1 VSDAVHEFYAQVALP
16 GGLLDS
22 FTYRI
27 PQDMDCPL
35 GSLVLVPL
43 GNRKEAVLGLVID
56 IHQNKPSF
64 LLKDLALPPYPYCLS
79 SRDLE
84 IIHWCSKFY
93 CTPLAC
99 ALDVFW
105 PKDFRDIICGKATK
119 SRPFLRKSIEKLTP
133 PPLTASQEIAFK
145 KLSPL
150 MDQKGF
156 RGALLHGVTG
166 SGKTRVY
173 LELVMHML
181 ERGKRVLLLVPEIS
195 LTPQTHQQFQQYLT
209 SEVLLYH
216 SNLPAPQRRHT
227 WNALLQGHAQF
238 LIGTRSA
245 ILLPQMHWDLILI
258 DEEHDSSY
266 KQQDPSPRY
275 HCREM
280 AFHIAHHNGGMV
292 LLGSATPSLESYHY
306 AMQGHLLLIELR
318 ERARPVELPKVE
330 LVDLKKILKQDRDL
344 QISPPLREAL
354 TDTITQGHQ
363 AIVLHNRRGYS
374 TAKVCLDC
382 GHTEECEQC
391 QVPLVFHRKPL
402 GLHCHYCGRIY
413 SVQKKC
419 SNCGSQKS
427 EFSGGAIEKVEEE
440 ILAWIPG
447 AKVIRMDKDTVQ
459 GIGSSEKI
467 LQAFRNGQYNILL
480 GTQMVAKGHDFP
492 NVQLVGVISADTGT
506 SLPDFRTGERLF
518 QLMTQVAGR
527 AGRAIGGGKVILQT
541 WNPTEVILGFA
552 LQHDFVSFVHHELAQ
567 RKELHYPPYRKLL
580 AIEVQSRKPQELDTA
595 ITAIETYFS
604 TQEECQVLGP
614 ADAFIARVKGIHR
627 KQFLLKGSSA
637 PKLRELA
644 NGISQLNLPKS
655 IRIRL
660 DMDPM
665 NYL

>member
-1 VSDAVHEFYAQVALP
+1 MLESNSEIYAQVAIP
-16 GGLLDS
+16 GGLLETL
-22 FTYRI
+22 TYRV
-27 PQDMDCPL
+27 PKGLDCQL

-43 GNRKEAVLGLVID
+43 GNRKSRVLGLVTEL
-56 IHQNKPSF
+56 HQEKPSF
-64 LLKDLALPPYPYCLS
+64 SLKDLELPPYPFRLP

-84 IIHWCSKFY
+84 TLQWCAKFY
-93 CTPLAC
+93 CTPIPC

-105 PKDFRDIICGKATK
+105 PKDFRDIVEGNASK
-119 SRPFLRKSIEKLTP
+119 SRPYKPKSYEKNNP
-133 PPLTASQEIAFK
+133 PPLNASQERAIEKFR
-145 KLSPL
+145 PL
-150 MDQKGF
+150 LEQQGF
-156 RGALLHGVTG
+156 RGALLHGITG

-173 LELVMHML
+173 LELVQHML
-181 ERGKRVLLLVPEIS
+181 DMGKRVLLLVPEIS
-195 LTPQTHQQFQQYLT
+195 LTPQTHHQFQQYIHQ
-209 SEVLLYH
+209 EVFLYH

-227 WNALLQGHAQF
+227 WNSILQGHAQF

-245 ILLPQMHWDLILI
+245 ILLPQFHWDLILI

-280 AFHIAHHNGGMV
+280 AFHMAHHNGGMV
-292 LLGSATPSLESYHY
+292 VLGSATPSLESYHY
-306 AMQGHLLLIELR
+306 AKQGHLQLIELR
-318 ERARPVELPKVE
+318 ERARPVELPNVE
-330 LVDLKKILKQDRDL
+330 LVDLKTVLKQDRDL
-344 QISPPLREAL
+344 QLSPPLREAL
-354 TDTITQGHQ
+354 TDTLSKGQQ
-363 AIVLHNRRGYS
+363 AIVLHNRRGYA

-413 SVQKKC
+413 PAQKKC
-419 SNCGSQKS
+419 SNCGSHKS
-427 EFSGGAIEKVEEE
+427 EFTGGAIEKVEEE
-440 ILAWIPG
+440 LLSWIPG
-447 AKVIRMDKDTVQ
+447 SKVIRMDKDTVQ

-467 LQAFRNGQYNILL
+467 LQAFRNGEYNILL

-527 AGRAIGGGKVILQT
+527 AGRAFGGGKVILQT
-541 WNPTEVILGFA
+541 WNPTEVILQFA
-552 LQHDFVSFVHHELAQ
+552 LQHDYISFVHHELAQ
-567 RKELHYPPYRKLL
+567 RKELNYPPFRKLL
-580 AIEVQSRKPQELDTA
+580 AIEVQSRSLTDLDQA
-595 ITAIETYFS
+595 ISSIESLFS
-604 TQEECQVLGP
+604 KQKECQVLGP

-627 KQFLLKGSSA
+627 KQFLLKAASA
-637 PKLRELA
+637 PKLREVA
-644 NGISQLNLPKS
+644 HSMSQLTLPKS

-660 DMDPM
+660 DMDPV